1 MTHDISPGTVL
12 VTGAGRRLGRAIAH
26 DFAQRGWRVAAHHR
40 QSGSGAA
47 ELVAEIR
54 KAGGEAEAIEADLL
68 DPDAPE
74 RLFAACAEAL
84 GPATCL
90 INNAAQYEW
99 DTLESM
105 SLESWED
112 HMRLN
117 LRAPIFLTQG
127 FAAQLPAGARG
138 NVINILDQKVWRP
151 NPAFFSYSVAKS
163 ALWSATQLMAQAL
176 APRIRVNAVGPGP
189 VYRSR
194 HQTEDEFRAECDGT
208 LLGEGILPEQICAAI
223 RLLVET
229 PSLTGQMI
237 AVDSGQH
244 LA

>member
-1 MTHDISPGTVL
+1 MTSDISPGTVL
-12 VTGAGRRLGRAIAH
+12 VTGAGRRLGQAIAR
-26 DFAQRGWRVAAHHR
+26 DFASRGWRVAAHHYK
-40 QSGSGAA
+40 SSDGAA
-47 ELVAEIR
+47 ELVSEICDL
-54 KAGGEAEAIEADLL
+54 GGEAIAIKADLTQA
-68 DPDAPE
+68 DAPA
-74 RLFAACAEAL
+74 RLFAACADAF

-90 INNAAQYEW
+90 VNNAAQYEW

-105 SLESWED
+105 TLETWED
-112 HMRLN
+112 HMTLD
-117 LRAPIFLTQG
+117 LRAPVFLTQA
-127 FAAQLPAGARG
+127 FAAKLPADAKGS
-138 NVINILDQKVWRP
+138 VINILDQKVWRP

-189 VYRSR
+189 VFQSR
-194 HQTEDEFRAECDGT
+194 HQTEEEFAAECGAT
-208 LLGEGILPEQICAAI
+208 LLGQGILPEQICAAI
-223 RLLVET
+223 RLLVDT